1 MIGWSRFGVLSLRVK
16 DVDLLSNQFIQ
27 DLEVLC
33 AMKNFLKNTNFEAK
47 KMKEQNQNIVN
58 FYPFYHISNI
68 N

>member
-1 MIGWSRFGVLSLRVK
+1 MKWTNFKLLISLFKK
-16 DVDLLSNQFIQ
+16 DVDLVSKQFIQ

-33 AMKNFLKNTNFEAK
+33 AMKIFLKNTNFEAK